1 MKFWNE
7 ICRNE
12 SLHTLIKVRFSFSGL
27 STFWGIRHTQLS
39 AVIENPLFHI
49 TLQGA
54 TLASGRP
61 LLAHKA
67 SGKSYSFPP
76 DSLAELSRDRKDHSW
91 EMFLYFCCYCFKYQF
106 ITCILTT
113 IKIRIF
119 WQKNFSSKVFGQLSL
134 NFHFDIR
141 CSRIWK
147 TPKQS
152 TKVIILFSSVLGS
165 LPITFSVSNCSSLL
179 SSCIN
184 NPGLCHK
191 YLY

>member
-76 DSLAELSRDRKDHSW
+76 DSLAELSRGRKDHSW

-134 NFHFDIR
+134 KFSFWHKMQQDMEDT
-141 CSRIWK
+141 K
-147 TPKQS
+147 TKHKS
-152 TKVIILFSSVLGS
+152 YNIIFFCTWF
-165 LPITFSVSNCSSLL
+165 ITNHIF
-179 SSCIN
+179 CI
-184 NPGLCHK
+184 
-191 YLY
+191 